1 MRGSSR
7 DFREQHMKLKAMNE
21 DDNLDEEMSRQ
32 FDFVRD
38 DIKNLLED

>member
-1 MRGSSR
+1 
-7 DFREQHMKLKAMNE
+7 MKLKAMNE